1 MVRAF
6 AHVHRVVICLSVR
19 FICLA
24 IQIKTNN
31 DIREMDRSNN
41 FFISADKFR
50 NIYRINK
57 NRYEKLMHD
66 NVTKTYKKCNND
78 KIKTINIKAKK
89 IASKLK
95 LEDRIQILDDIDAD
109 ISIKD
114 HKEGFSDK
122 ISCRLINPSKTD
134 IGKISKQILDKANT
148 SILEKIKVNQW
159 KSTSSVIEWYYNI
172 KRKDQ
177 CSFVVFDIERFY
189 LSILEKLFDKATLF
203 AKSYYNFTPV
213 ELEIVLHSRKTLLF

>member
-1 MVRAF
+1 MELHFDYIRGMVRAF

-95 LEDRIQILDDIDAD
+95 LEDRIQVLVDNDAY

-114 HKEGFSDK
+114 NKEGFPDK
-122 ISCRLINPSKTD
+122 NSCRLINQTKID
-134 IGKISKQILDKANT
+134 IGKISKHILDKVNT
-148 SILEKIKVNQW
+148 SILEK
-159 KSTSSVIEWYYNI
+159 T
-172 KRKDQ
+172 
-177 CSFVVFDIERFY
+177 
-189 LSILEKLFDKATLF
+189 
-203 AKSYYNFTPV
+203 
-213 ELEIVLHSRKTLLF
+213 KTN